1 MSQSE
6 RNHENPMGTKPIMP
20 LLMSMSVPAMVS
32 MLIQSLYNIVDSL
45 FVGRLSQEALTAV
58 SRYRTW
64 FLPWR

>member
-6 RNHENPMGTKPIMP
+6 RIQENPMGTKPIMP

-45 FVGRLSQEALTAV
+45 FVGRLSQEAQIGRAHV
-58 SRYRTW
+58 
-64 FLPWR
+64 